1 MTKRPFWFTGHR
13 VICPLSEGSYP
24 MPRFLAPTL
33 ILVEMVLCASAH
45 AREIVPDQGPEST
58 ITLPMHWFD
67 KKPVIEA
74 KINGKGPYQFFFD
87 TGAQGPVLGLDLVEE
102 LRLQVVGKGEVTS
115 PGGKGIPSKQVRFG
129 LEVGGLSVKDVSA
142 FAFDRA
148 RLYRDPAAPRGV
160 LSPGVFSGYLVIF
173 DFPRERFLIRKGE
186 LPSADGVT
194 IFACDRKRRIPAVP
208 IHVAGQKVFAHVDTG
223 APGGLTLPLSMA
235 SKLPLAEK
243 PVVVGRG
250 RRVDREVVIY
260 GAKLQ
265 GQLKLG
271 RYALENPSV
280 RFVEGASGEGNIGS
294 DILRR
299 FALTFDVKNFRIGLD
314 EPEKKS
320 ASSG

>member
-1 MTKRPFWFTGHR
+1 
-13 VICPLSEGSYP
+13 
-24 MPRFLAPTL
+24 MPRIFGSALLLAG
-33 ILVEMVLCASAH
+33 ILACAGAQ
-45 AREIVPDQGPEST
+45 AKEIRQDQGPDSAV
-58 ITLPMHWFD
+58 TLPMHWFG

-87 TGAQGPVLGLDLVEE
+87 TGAQGTVLGLDLVEE
-102 LRLQVVGKGEVTS
+102 LRLKVVGKGEVTS

-148 RLYRDPAAPRGV
+148 RLYRDPAAPKGV
-160 LSPGVFSGYLVIF
+160 LSPRVFSGYLVIF
-173 DFPRERFLIRKGE
+173 DFPHERFLIREGE
-186 LPSADGVT
+186 LPAADDVT
-194 IFACDRKRRIPAVP
+194 IFACDRKQRIPALP
-208 IHVAGQKVFAHVDTG
+208 INVAGRKVLAHVDTG

-235 SKLPLAEK
+235 SQLPLAGK
-243 PVVVGRG
+243 PTVIGRG
-250 RRVDREVVIY
+250 KRVDREVVVY

-265 GQLKLG
+265 GQIKLG
-271 RYALENPSV
+271 RYVLENPSV
-280 RFVEGASGEGNIGS
+280 RFVEGSSSDGNIGS

-320 ASSG
+320 PSSG